1 MAAAEIDSERKLL
14 ACFRRRKRETQCN
27 RFYVSLQ
34 KAICSQL
41 KLNLTRACPITKLS
55 FPNAVRAH
63 SDKKRIVHRE
73 LAVMEHEAFRKEDT
87 GGHSATAQLTKHTV
101 VRASCVS
108 RQAGMG
114 TVYKLYNKALGHNH
128 ALAKYALYGSHSVL
142 QTLSIYLHPYPH
154 RVIYHSRTV
163 PFLSYKK
170 VTFLVQTLKT

>member
-14 ACFRRRKRETQCN
+14 ICFRLRKRETQCS

-63 SDKKRIVHRE
+63 SGKKRIVHRE
-73 LAVMEHEAFRKEDT
+73 WAVMEHKAFRKGDA
-87 GGHSATAQLTKHTV
+87 GGHSANAQLTKHTMV
-101 VRASCVS
+101 TASCVS

-114 TVYKLYNKALGHNH
+114 TVYKLYSKALGHNYG
-128 ALAKYALYGSHSVL
+128 LAKYWMVQYYRHCKFISTNILTESYIIVGA
-142 QTLSIYLHPYPH
+142 YL
-154 RVIYHSRTV
+154 
-163 PFLSYKK
+163 F
-170 VTFLVQTLKT
+170 